1 MLSMFYAGGL
11 PFFDLI
17 YTKILMYHFTI
28 VFRSL
33 KISFMNKSDILISPE
48 DQNVIDKHRE
58 IVKKIIINLSHSISQ
73 SETLQVEPQF
83 NDENG
88 IYSLVKT
95 GWHKGEF
102 FNDTILT
109 IRLKGKGV
117 AIIVNKTN
125 KKIDKNL
132 IKLGI
137 LKDYILLP
145 PKSNKLSPL
154 PLDFASFVILD
165 PLQTIF
171 EPIFTNR
178 SKRLRLFGFFCLF
191 LIGFGL
197 VLALSPKINLY
208 LYSDNFS
215 IVSGFIIFSGILGLI
230 AWVLLE
236 NFPDSLTE
244 IIKSSFRN
252 AQSEVVK
259 NPQNIKSNWN
269 LGSTVL
275 SAYFNRNL
283 KQIDLIFKLSVF
295 VMLIGLGL
303 VVLGIVLAYQKPES
317 ITVALVGGVA
327 GVITQFIGATF
338 IFMYKSTIAQ
348 STKYTETLERIHSVG
363 MAMQILDEVRKQ
375 ESLTNTE
382 ELVSA
387 KIDIAKLLLEVK
399 DKNNGKKD
407 EV

>member
-33 KISFMNKSDILISPE
+33 KISFMNKSDILTSPE

-275 SAYFNRNL
+275 SAYFNRNREANRF
-283 KQIDLIFKLSVF
+283 DF
-295 VMLIGLGL
+295 
-303 VVLGIVLAYQKPES
+303 
-317 ITVALVGGVA
+317 
-327 GVITQFIGATF
+327 
-338 IFMYKSTIAQ
+338 
-348 STKYTETLERIHSVG
+348 
-363 MAMQILDEVRKQ
+363 
-375 ESLTNTE
+375 
-382 ELVSA
+382 
-387 KIDIAKLLLEVK
+387 
-399 DKNNGKKD
+399 
-407 EV
+407 